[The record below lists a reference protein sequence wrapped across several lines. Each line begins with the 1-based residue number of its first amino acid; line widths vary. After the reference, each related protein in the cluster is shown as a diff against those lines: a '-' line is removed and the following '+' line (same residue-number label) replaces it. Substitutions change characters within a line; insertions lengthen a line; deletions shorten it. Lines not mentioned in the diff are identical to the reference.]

1 MTTALLLL
9 AVLVLVLLNGFFVAA
24 EFAFVRARKS
34 QLEADA
40 EEGKRGAAL
49 AAQITDDLSR
59 YLSACQLGIT
69 LTSLGIGF
77 LGEPAIATIFEDIIG
92 DSVSHNLSL
101 AISLIARLRHLHG
114 AAHHDRRAGAEDLG
128 DPEVGDRRARSSRG
142 PLHLFTRAFHPFIAL
157 LNAASNAILRL
168 IGVRTSGNLEDGETP
183 EDLKLLI
190 QQSLIGGKLDPGE
203 AGMLTGV
210 FHLHEQEARQVM
222 TPAPAVVTVDL
233 SEDVETALRRCV
245 SSGHTR
251 LVVTEDENHDRVKGI
266 VHANALAQLL
276 LTEGPDAT
284 IEGLVREAPIVPETK
299 PLDDLLADLQRQR
312 TSLAIVIDEY
322 GRTAGIVTV
331 EDIIEEVVGEID
343 DETDPLGGAVRR
355 LANGDW
361 FVRGH
366 VAITDLEDY
375 GLHLP
380 VDSDAYNSVGGFVF
394 GELGRLPKRGDT
406 IQHNGYSIRV
416 ESVRE
421 NRIEAVR
428 IRAARRV
435 RGASHGLT
443 AGAPSSGYRRNPGS
457 KKLPAWQ
464 IAQVGKT
471 RYLARQPTRPLR
483 RLRRREGDPGED
495 RPRETHKAAGLR
507 GASPA
512 ALVFLEEGLR

>member
-1 MTTALLLL
+1 MTTALLLI

-24 EFAFVRARKS
+24 EFALVRVRRSRIEEEAEQGVRSARLVVR
-34 QLEADA
+34 QL
-40 EEGKRGAAL
+40 
-49 AAQITDDLSR
+49 DDLSR
-59 YLSACQLGIT
+59 YLAACQLGIT

-77 LGEPAIATIFEDIIG
+77 LGEPAVASVIEDIIG
-92 DSVSHNLSL
+92 ESISHGFSL
-101 AISLIARLRHLHG
+101 AISFALAYIITTALHITIGEQVPKIYAINKAESTARRIA
-114 AAHHDRRAGAEDLG
+114 
-128 DPEVGDRRARSSRG
+128 P
-142 PLHLFTRAFHPFIAL
+142 PLNLFTTIFNPAIVV
-157 LNAASNAILRL
+157 LNSASNGLLRL
-168 IGVRTSGNLEDGETP
+168 IGIHKTGEFDEGGSP
-183 EDLKLLI
+183 EELKVLI
-190 QQSLIGGKLDPGE
+190 AQSLTGGKLDPGE

-222 TPAPAVVTVDL
+222 TPAPAIVTVDL

-276 LTEGPDAT
+276 LTDGPEAT
-284 IEGLVREAPIVPETK
+284 IEALVREAPIVPETK
-299 PLDDLLADLQRQR
+299 ALDDLLADLQRQR

-366 VAITDLEDY
+366 VAIADLADY
-375 GLHLP
+375 GLQLP

-428 IRAARRV
+428 IRERSAPATAA
-435 RGASHGLT
+435 
-443 AGAPSSGYRRNPGS
+443 
-457 KKLPAWQ
+457 
-464 IAQVGKT
+464 
-471 RYLARQPTRPLR
+471 
-483 RLRRREGDPGED
+483 
-495 RPRETHKAAGLR
+495 
-507 GASPA
+507 
-512 ALVFLEEGLR
+512 